1 MFDGGS
7 QARGS
12 PTWLCVLCWIDAFDA
27 SLFVRFLRRE
37 HDESSPPRTTHGVLK
52 VPMVKHSYADSDDEF
67 PIEWVTPASKLA
79 QPAQPSPSP
88 YYSTSLAPGLVYTSS
103 GVGSP
108 IAGTSSTTDAAAGSS
123 SSKPV
128 LDLTDSPP
136 RKPKTKR
143 QRKTKDVVE
152 PPPSV
157 SARIPTL
164 TQMPQTTAP
173 FPELAMLRPTP
184 SVWDYPPPPPARAP
198 APAPAPVQQAPTTT
212 PTQKPPVPQTPTAT
226 PAKPRQRKAK
236 NTEDDT
242 GVPSSQKK
250 GKGKG
255 KADGTGTGIGTR
267 QPKAPKEKPEKREAR
282 FRSSCP
288 QNIRER
294 VERVM
299 TQR

>member
-1 MFDGGS
+1 
-7 QARGS
+7 
-12 PTWLCVLCWIDAFDA
+12 
-27 SLFVRFLRRE
+27 
-37 HDESSPPRTTHGVLK
+37 
-52 VPMVKHSYADSDDEF
+52 MVKHSYADSDDEF

-88 YYSTSLAPGLVYTSS
+88 YYSASLAPGLVYNNTSS
-103 GVGSP
+103 GVGNP
-108 IAGTSSTTDAAAGSS
+108 IAGTSSTTGAAAAGSS

-143 QRKTKDVVE
+143 QRKTKDVELPVQ
-152 PPPSV
+152 SV
-157 SARIPTL
+157 HKPMPT
-164 TQMPQTTAP
+164 QIPQTPAP
-173 FPELAMLRPTP
+173 FLELAMSRPTP

-198 APAPAPVQQAPTTT
+198 APAPVQQASTAT
-212 PTQKPPVPQTPTAT
+212 PTQKPPVPQTPTPT

-255 KADGTGTGIGTR
+255 KEDGTGTSTGTR

-282 FRSSCP
+282 FKSSCP